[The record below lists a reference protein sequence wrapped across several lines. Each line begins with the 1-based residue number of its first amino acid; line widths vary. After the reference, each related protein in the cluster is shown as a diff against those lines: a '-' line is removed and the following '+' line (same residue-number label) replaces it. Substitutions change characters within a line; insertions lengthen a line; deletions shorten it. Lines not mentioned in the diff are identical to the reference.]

1 MENKYFII
9 QPEDVSGVLPGNVQ
23 GLYCKS
29 NNTDISC
36 LNYDIKY
43 IMNITEQ
50 YGLAKNNSN
59 QWVLLDLIDC
69 SVIAT
74 TTETGDLLTEYTWTL
89 TSTNDNL
96 GKIVIHKIKNNP
108 ERLIG
113 RFRPVCVRCPIEGS
127 PCNAFTY
134 DDLAERRKI
143 EILKYKKNTETITE
157 TSKTSKINYA
167 KIINVQ
173 RNTLLENKRSSK
185 SVRILTTNCPP
196 CTQKTIGK
204 CRFTLCYKPNVPY
217 TK

>member
-29 NNTDISC
+29 ENTDISC
-36 LNYDIKY
+36 VDYDIKY

-69 SVIAT
+69 SSVIAT

-96 GKIVIHKIKNNP
+96 GKIVIHKIK
-108 ERLIG
+108 
-113 RFRPVCVRCPIEGS
+113 
-127 PCNAFTY
+127 
-134 DDLAERRKI
+134 
-143 EILKYKKNTETITE
+143 
-157 TSKTSKINYA
+157 
-167 KIINVQ
+167 II
-173 RNTLLENKRSSK
+173 
-185 SVRILTTNCPP
+185 
-196 CTQKTIGK
+196 QKD
-204 CRFTLCYKPNVPY
+204 
-217 TK
+217 